1 VLLDKLAVQAG
12 QPLGERLHATTVAA
26 IAAEIAAALPAAD
39 RSRLDV
45 IVPVSIAVTWPTEAL
60 VAALAN
66 LVRNGL
72 QASAPSEHVAFDA
85 ATDDQGWV
93 RLAITDRGSGMSADE
108 LSRLGEPFF
117 TTRTE
122 GEGMGLGVFVSRATI
137 EQLGGS
143 IAFESMPGRGT
154 TVRIRLPRDLTA
166 GSGADGFA

>member
-1 VLLDKLAVQAG
+1 
-12 QPLGERLHATTVAA
+12 
-26 IAAEIAAALPAAD
+26 
-39 RSRLDV
+39 
-45 IVPVSIAVTWPTEAL
+45 L

-72 QASAPSEHVAFDA
+72 QASAPSERVVVDA
-85 ATDDQGWV
+85 ADDDQGWV
-93 RLAITDRGSGMSADE
+93 RLTITDRGSGMSADA

-117 TTRTE
+117 TTRGE

-154 TVRIRLPRDLTA
+154 TVRIGLPRDLPVA
-166 GSGADGFA
+166 SGADTFA